1 MQRNLSATD
10 MLAAIITSREASTR
24 ELIHRANLIVTY
36 AIAYVSKEDRT
47 ALRSA
52 VKGDAVGAIGAI
64 FSAVDAG
71 AGPEHSA
78 VLASILL
85 KGKVS
90 LATIAKAISA
100 ESAESA
106 DETLP
111 A

>member
-10 MLAAIITSREASTR
+10 MLATIVASREATTR

-36 AIAYVSKEDRT
+36 AMAFTGKDDRA
-47 ALRSA
+47 ALRTA
-52 VKGDAVGAIGAI
+52 VKGDAISALGAI

-78 VLASILL
+78 ILASILL

-90 LATIAKAISA
+90 LTTITKATEAT
-100 ESAESA
+100 ESATES
-106 DETLP
+106 ETLP